1 MLLHP
6 ALNCVVFH
14 ADSSTTVLW
23 GGVWSPLLG
32 LVMIS
37 SILVNSLLGR
47 RDGQR
52 LNCVLIGCGKVVWLE
67 FQGLE
72 ET

>member
-1 MLLHP
+1 MLYP

-14 ADSSTTVLW
+14 ADSNTTVLW

-32 LVMIS
+32 LVTIS

-47 RDGQR
+47 RDGRR

-67 FQGLE
+67 VQGWE